1 METERFLAR
10 RFYFLLFHRMS
21 VLILLAWIGVFS
33 NSTAAASA
41 FAKENFAVA
50 VGAECLSQL
59 DRRGVITYGSFQAF
73 PIFSVDLFHP
83 GLQLVGSTLNWKSQ
97 LSESALY
104 RLRLNA
110 DAAND
115 TPLYVSG
122 EKLEDRIRRQGASEA
137 EVFFEYNPTGWLE
150 TTFNLGAGFG
160 GYSGSFSE
168 VSVRLKLG
176 RFFER
181 SKGFLLEPAFT
192 ASLGGGTT
200 SHNQYFYGAGAAS
213 GLSYSTVGISFVS
226 PGIVD
231 HFYPWFRIY
240 RSSLIGDSR
249 VASFVRPD
257 EREHWTFLLL
267 AAKRVW

>member
-1 METERFLAR
+1 MEIRQFQAR
-10 RFYFLLFHRMS
+10 RLHSQLFRRMS
-21 VLILLAWIGVFS
+21 VLGLVAWVGVYS
-33 NSTAAASA
+33 NSTAEASA

-50 VGAECLSQL
+50 VGAEYLSQL

-97 LSESALY
+97 LGESALY

-137 EVFFEYNPTGWLE
+137 EVFFEYNPASWLE

-160 GYSGSFSE
+160 GYSGSFGE
-168 VSVRLKLG
+168 LSVRLKLG

-181 SKGFLLEPAFT
+181 SKGFLLEPALT
-192 ASLGGGTT
+192 ASLGGGTA
-200 SHNQYFYGAGAAS
+200 SHSEYFYGAGAVG

-231 HFYPWFRIY
+231 HFYPWLRIY
-240 RSSLIGDSR
+240 RSNLIGDNR
-249 VASFVRPD
+249 GASYIRAN
-257 EREHWTFLLL
+257 EREHWTVLVLV
-267 AAKRVW
+267 AKRVW

>member
-1 METERFLAR
+1 MGL
-10 RFYFLLFHRMS
+10 
-21 VLILLAWIGVFS
+21 VAWVGFFS
-33 NSTAAASA
+33 NSAAAASI
-41 FAKENFAVA
+41 FAKENFAIA
-50 VGAECLSQL
+50 VGAEYLSQL

-83 GLQLVGSTLNWKSQ
+83 GLQLVGSTLNWKSS
-97 LSESALY
+97 LGESALY

-122 EKLEDRIRRQGASEA
+122 EKREDRIRRQVASEA
-137 EVFFEYNPTGWLE
+137 EVFFEYNPTAWLE

-181 SKGFLLEPAFT
+181 SKGFLLEPAMT
-192 ASLGGGTT
+192 ASLGGGTAT
-200 SHNQYFYGAGAAS
+200 HGEYFYGAGAVA
-213 GLSYSTVGISFVS
+213 GFSYSTVGISFAS

-231 HFYPWFRIY
+231 HFYPWLRIY
-240 RSSLIGDSR
+240 RSSLIGENR
-249 VASFVRPD
+249 GASYIRPN
-257 EREHWTFLLL
+257 ERDHWTFLLL